1 MKKRHYILA
10 ILLLTSLMLSGCNI
24 LASGQEIHQEAA
36 QPINPTTW
44 PTPSPTPE
52 PPTPTPFPKV
62 VVAATPTPTPLPT
75 STPVSGANRPTRL
88 VFTGDVD
95 ALVQQVTELSGG
107 FAPAQAARVKDVA
120 ANVRRTPAETAEV
133 VGEAAPG
140 EVVAVLGKNKAG
152 DWLYVL
158 TASVVQGWL
167 PTGAVQVI
175 IPLSQEVPV
184 LPDDPLAQPPTPA
197 AEAPSVSSVLQ
208 ELSPAAA
215 FIATADSITL
225 RQGPGTNYGS
235 LGTLSKGELGGVL
248 GKNKAGDWLFI
259 ITING
264 VMGWLPTD
272 TVRIMGS
279 LDEARVLSAN
289 PLAPPVKPT
298 PKPTATA
305 ALARRQSAPQ
315 PASSGTLQAVA
326 TAQVDSDLLNVRQG
340 PGPDYAVL
348 GQLRRGDQV
357 SLLALNRSADWA
369 LVQIAEGQ
377 YGWVYLPLLKTED
390 DLADAPRVTSPPP
403 GGDFPAGQIAP
414 ITLADGSQLVLTAP
428 ATVQAAS
435 TPVARSTAVAQPSP
449 TTAASPSPTREPE
462 PTTSVPAP
470 TRSPGESHLVFQL
483 SSGGDIMVIN
493 PDGSGLRRLTH
504 GMDPVISPDGQWVAF
519 TRWDNADMG
528 SLWVIRIDGSGERM
542 LLGEMRKA
550 KGPEWSPD
558 GTRIVLN
565 YQSGGRLEVKE
576 VCLNLVKLKMQ
587 GKTPDIPINAYEIE
601 VKIENRMPHLC
612 YKLPPD
618 AHWSL
623 RVVNVADGTFQD
635 LYGGTYAFRPAWDP
649 SRTWRVVADSG
660 YGLLETDV
668 NREYSQGITHKEGDR
683 SPVFSPDGRYLAV
696 VYQEAGQYDIH
707 RLNAD
712 GTNRVRLT
720 QTPLWVT
727 VGKDKR
733 PPWRNVAP
741 AWSPDGSQIAF
752 LTDRTGRW
760 EVWVMNADGSDQ
772 HPMFPEA
779 INAQLQFTYAFND
792 ERVLSWR

>member
-1 MKKRHYILA
+1 MKKRYCILA
-10 ILLLTSLMLSGCNI
+10 LLLLTGLMLTGCNI

-62 VVAATPTPTPLPT
+62 MAAATPSPTPLPT
-75 STPVSGANRPTRL
+75 STPVSSASRPARL

-107 FAPAQAARVKDVA
+107 FAPAQAARVKDA
-120 ANVRRTPAETAEV
+120 AVSVRRAPDEAAEV
-133 VGEAAPG
+133 VGEAGPG

-158 TASVVQGWL
+158 TTAVVQGWL
-167 PTGAVQVI
+167 PTEAVQVLV
-175 IPLSQEVPV
+175 PLSQEVPV
-184 LPDDPLAQPPTPA
+184 LPDDPLAQPPPPA
-197 AEAPSVSSVLQ
+197 AESPSVSSVLQ
-208 ELSPAAA
+208 QLTPAAA
-215 FIATADSITL
+215 FLTTADSITL
-225 RQGPGTNYGS
+225 RQGPGTNYAAV
-235 LGTLSKGELGGVL
+235 GTLNKGELGGVL
-248 GKNKAGDWLFI
+248 GKNKTGDWLFI

-279 LDEARVLSAN
+279 LDEARVLPAN

-315 PASSGTLQAVA
+315 PASSGTLQPVA
-326 TAQVDSDLLNVRQG
+326 TARVDSDMLNVRQG

-348 GQLRRGDQV
+348 GQLRRADQV
-357 SLLALNRSADWA
+357 SILALNRSADWA

-377 YGWVYLPLLKTED
+377 YGWVYLPLLKTDD

-403 GGDFPAGQIAP
+403 GGDFATGQVAP
-414 ITLADGSQLVLTAP
+414 ITLPDGSQLVLTAP
-428 ATVQAAS
+428 AAAAQVAS
-435 TPVARSTAVAQPSP
+435 TPAASSTAVAQLGP
-449 TTAASPSPTREPE
+449 TPAAQPNPTAVASPSPSPLPE
-462 PTTSVPAP
+462 VAASAPMP
-470 TRSPGESHLVFQL
+470 TRAPGESHLVFQL

-504 GMDPVISPDGQWVAF
+504 GMDPAISPDGQWVAF
-519 TRWDNADMG
+519 TRWDNAEMG
-528 SLWVIRIDGSGERM
+528 SLWVIRIDGSQERM
-542 LLGEMRKA
+542 VLGEMRKA

-587 GKTPDIPINAYEIE
+587 GKTPDIPSNAYEIE

-635 LYGGTYAFRPAWDP
+635 LYGGTYAFRPTWDP
-649 SRTWRVVADSG
+649 GRTWRVVADSG
-660 YGLLETDV
+660 Y
-668 NREYSQGITHKEGDR
+668 
-683 SPVFSPDGRYLAV
+683 
-696 VYQEAGQYDIH
+696 
-707 RLNAD
+707 
-712 GTNRVRLT
+712 
-720 QTPLWVT
+720 
-727 VGKDKR
+727 
-733 PPWRNVAP
+733 
-741 AWSPDGSQIAF
+741 
-752 LTDRTGRW
+752 
-760 EVWVMNADGSDQ
+760 
-772 HPMFPEA
+772 
-779 INAQLQFTYAFND
+779 
-792 ERVLSWR
+792 